1 MNTLS
6 SRKGEYRSAQREG
19 EPVRT
24 LGRFQALILR
34 RATLGALQ

>member
-1 MNTLS
+1 MNALS

-24 LGRFQALILR
+24 LGRFPALNVHR
-34 RATLGALQ
+34 VTQRALQ